1 MGIFFVRPLPPTLLL
16 QESLHACSDVI
27 SSIQPLFCI
36 IAFLGSRNLYRD
48 LVAIVAKQFALC
60 SRVGILVLPSHSRL
74 MLLTQSFKC
83 CSILLGE
90 DENKVIA
97 REEVKRQLSR
107 SALGYNV
114 TDFLLV
120 LVVDILL
127 VKQSGYGGDI
137 RWLVNPPR
145 ASGRA

>member
-1 MGIFFVRPLPPTLLL
+1 LSGLCHPHCCCKNPFTHVLMLSAVFSHFFASSPSSGAEISTEIF
-16 QESLHACSDVI
+16 
-27 SSIQPLFCI
+27 
-36 IAFLGSRNLYRD
+36 
-48 LVAIVAKQFALC
+48 VAIVAKQFALC